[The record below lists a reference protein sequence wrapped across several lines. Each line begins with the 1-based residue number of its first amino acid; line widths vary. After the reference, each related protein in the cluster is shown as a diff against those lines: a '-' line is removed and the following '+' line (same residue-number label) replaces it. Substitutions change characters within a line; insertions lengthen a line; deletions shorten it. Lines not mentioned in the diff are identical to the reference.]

1 MKMEERSKVMAGT
14 RYENAKRNL
23 QHSLREK
30 KDLMAARQRQSES
43 IVMMVS
49 EVEDKGYLMVLE

>member
-1 MKMEERSKVMAGT
+1 MRMPKEICSILSGK
-14 RYENAKRNL
+14 
-23 QHSLREK
+23 K